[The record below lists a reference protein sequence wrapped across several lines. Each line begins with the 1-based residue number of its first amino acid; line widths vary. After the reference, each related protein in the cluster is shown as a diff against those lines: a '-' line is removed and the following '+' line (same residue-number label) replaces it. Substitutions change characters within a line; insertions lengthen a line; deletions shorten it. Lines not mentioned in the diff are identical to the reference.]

1 MNSSLFFPLFENPKI
16 NPEPKKNNSKQ
27 AKTTLK
33 KKGGGLQSMTE
44 FNAEDI

>member
-16 NPEPKKNNSKQ
+16 NPEPKKQLKASQKQ
-27 AKTTLK
+27 VLK